1 MYHIEAG
8 KGTLSLKAYGL
19 ISRNEETEDNEAK
32 KPAAGGVGRIY
43 FAFTR
48 FFDDCRCPGNGSIS
62 RRIY

>member
-19 ISRNEETEDNEAK
+19 ISRNEETESNEVK
-32 KPAAGGVGRIY
+32 RPAAGGVVGRVY

-48 FFDDCRCPGNGSIS
+48 
-62 RRIY
+62 